1 MWGNEWDELIT
12 PASPAAQAF
21 FTRTVP
27 GHTFE
32 KFLSV
37 RFTLAASAAAANRF
51 PFVAYTNGDGIE
63 YYRTVAGAPVTA
75 GLTVVM
81 TFSRELDT
89 NPQVT
94 AGFIDGPARDETL
107 PSGYHLVVGATA
119 MDVAD
124 QISAIQLWTKRYPTG
139 PMAYAEGARAL
150 DPREV
155 APGNWS

>member
-1 MWGNEWDELIT
+1 MWDSSWDELIT
-12 PASPAAQAF
+12 GVNPAAQAT

-37 RFTLAASAAAANRF
+37 KFTLTASAAVANRL

-63 YYRTVAGAPVTA
+63 YYRVVGGAPVTA

-89 NPQVT
+89 NPEI
-94 AGFIDGPARDETL
+94 ASGFLDGPLRDETL
-107 PSGYHLVVGATA
+107 PSGYHLVVGATNL
-119 MDVAD
+119 DVAD
-124 QISAIQLWTKRYPTG
+124 QISAVQLWTKRYPTG
-139 PMAYAEGARAL
+139 PMQYAEGARAF
-150 DPREV
+150 DPGEYPQ
-155 APGNWS
+155 AAWS